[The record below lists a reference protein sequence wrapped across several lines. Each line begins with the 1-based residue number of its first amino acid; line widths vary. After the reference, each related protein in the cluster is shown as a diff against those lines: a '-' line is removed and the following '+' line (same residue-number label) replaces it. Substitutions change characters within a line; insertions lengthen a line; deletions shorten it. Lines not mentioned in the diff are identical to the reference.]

1 MEAVSLVYL
10 LFAMSVLFGF
20 SAWFAE
26 SDDRAAGMMMLAV
39 FSTFAFIMAY
49 FGFYFL

>member
-1 MEAVSLVYL
+1 MSLVYL

-20 SAWFAE
+20 SAWFTE
-26 SDDRAAGMMMLAV
+26 NGDRAAGMTMLAV
-39 FSTFAFIMAY
+39 FSTFGFIMAY